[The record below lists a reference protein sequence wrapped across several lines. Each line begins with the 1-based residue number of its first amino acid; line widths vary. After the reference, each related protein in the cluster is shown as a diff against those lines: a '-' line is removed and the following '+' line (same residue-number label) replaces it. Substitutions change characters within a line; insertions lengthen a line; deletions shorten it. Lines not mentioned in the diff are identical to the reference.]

1 MPMQFQ
7 RINQAT
13 DQIKQKII
21 SYCIKSKPYDFCHL
35 PSRITSIIKIKEYIE
50 FLFKICEVYLGTV
63 AGQIKLFVA
72 VKRDNQNAEIEFIFG
87 DHFGFLENFKK
98 FRFFFCSLHPEIRT
112 FRAQIT
118 RKHKLKHFMNFL
130 SKKDRNM
137 QIILDNQEI
146 VVLWNT

>member
-1 MPMQFQ
+1 MQFQ

-13 DQIKQKII
+13 DKITDKFI
-21 SYCIKSKPYDFCHL
+21 SYCLKSKPYDFCNL
-35 PSRITSIIKIKEYIE
+35 PSRVISIIKIKEYIK
-50 FLFKICEVYLGTV
+50 FLFQICEVYLGTIN
-63 AGQIKLFVA
+63 GEIKLFVA
-72 VKRDNQNAEIEFIFG
+72 VKRDNQNLEIEFIFG

-98 FRFFFCSLHPEIRT
+98 FRFFYHELHPEIRT

-130 SKKDRNM
+130 SKKDPNI
-137 QIILDNQEI
+137 QIILDKQEI

>member
-1 MPMQFQ
+1 MQFQ

-13 DQIKQKII
+13 DKITDKFI
-21 SYCIKSKPYDFCHL
+21 SYCLKSKPYDFCHL
-35 PSRITSIIKIKEYIE
+35 PSRTASIIKIKEYIE
-50 FLFKICEVYLGTV
+50 FLFQICEVYLGMIDD
-63 AGQIKLFVA
+63 QIKLFVA
-72 VKRDNQNAEIEFIFG
+72 VRRDNQNLEIEFIFG

-98 FRFFFCSLHPEIRT
+98 FRLFFSDSYPEIRT

-118 RKHKLKHFMNFL
+118 RKYKLKHFMNFL
-130 SKKDRNM
+130 SKKDPNI